1 VTDLALVMSAPL
13 AIAAGGGVGLLVTAL
28 FLGFRH
34 GIDWDHIAAIT
45 DITSTTAATAAGDA
59 RHETEHRSAGGHVH
73 GHGGPAELRAH
84 DATRTPDDVRAHAG
98 GREIDIALRVV
109 PGSASLAM
117 SAPASLA
124 FDRSWFV
131 SEQAQAILLG
141 TLYALGHALV
151 VGGLGLAA
159 LLFGAILP
167 AWVDPLMGRV
177 VGVTLVV
184 LGIWVLYSLVQYARS
199 GTEFRLQSRW
209 MLIFR
214 SVRYGWR
221 WFQAKIHGHA
231 HVEPVEMAS
240 YGRRTAFGVGMI
252 HGIGA
257 ETGTQVLIIAAVGG
271 ATGAGLGVPMLVAF
285 IVGLLISNTA
295 IVVLSATG
303 FVASQM
309 RTRIY
314 LVVGAIAG
322 VFSLAIGLLFLFD
335 ATALLP
341 HLDQIFGP
349 IGV

>member
-1 VTDLALVMSAPL
+1 VPDLALVMTAPL
-13 AIAAGGGVGLLVTAL
+13 AVAAAGGSVGLLVTAL

-45 DITSTTAATAAGDA
+45 DITSTTAASAAGDA
-59 RHETEHRSAGGHVH
+59 RHEIDHRSATGHSH
-73 GHGGPAELRAH
+73 EHGGAGELRAH
-84 DATRTPDDVRAHAG
+84 D
-98 GREIDIALRVV
+98 LRGQPSAV
-109 PGSASLAM
+109 SASAALAVPT
-117 SAPASLA
+117 SIA
-124 FDRSWFV
+124 FDRRWFV

-151 VGGLGLAA
+151 VGVLGLAA

-167 AWVDPLMGRV
+167 DWVDPIMGRV

-184 LGIWVLYSLVQYARS
+184 LGIWVLYSLVQYARN

-209 MLIFR
+209 MLVFR

-221 WFQAKIHGHA
+221 WFQAKLHGHA
-231 HVEPVEMAS
+231 HVEPVEMSS
-240 YGRRTAFGVGMI
+240 YGPRTAFGVGMI

-271 ATGAGLGVPMLVAF
+271 AAGAGLGVPMLAAF
-285 IVGLLISNTA
+285 IVGLLISNTV
-295 IVVLSATG
+295 IVILSATG
-303 FVASQM
+303 FVASQL

-314 LVVGAIAG
+314 LIVGAFAG
-322 VFSLAIGLLFLFD
+322 IFSLAIGLLFLFD
-335 ATALLP
+335 ATGVLP
-341 HLDQIFGP
+341 QLDQLFGP

>member
-1 VTDLALVMSAPL
+1 VPDLALVVSAPF
-13 AIAAGGGVGLLVTAL
+13 AVAAGGGVGLLVTAL
-28 FLGFRH
+28 LLGFRH

-45 DITSTTAATAAGDA
+45 DITSTTAASTAGEA

-73 GHGGPAELRAH
+73 EHGGAGELRAH
-84 DATRTPDDVRAHAG
+84 EEVRPYG
-98 GREIDIALRVV
+98 DLRVRDGRGNV
-109 PGSASLAM
+109 SGAASVAIPV
-117 SAPASLA
+117 SEPLA
-124 FDRSWFV
+124 FNRGWFV
-131 SEQAQAILLG
+131 SEQARAILLG
-141 TLYALGHALV
+141 TLYALGHASVVLV
-151 VGGLGLAA
+151 LGLAA

-167 AWVDPLMGRV
+167 DWVDPIMSRV

-184 LGIWVLYSLVQYARS
+184 LGIWVLYSLVQYARK

-209 MLIFR
+209 MLVFR

-271 ATGAGLGVPMLVAF
+271 AAGAGLGVPMLAAF

-314 LVVGAIAG
+314 LAVGAVAG

-335 ATALLP
+335 ATGLLP
-341 HLDQIFGP
+341 QLDQIFGP
-349 IGV
+349 IGS

>member
-1 VTDLALVMSAPL
+1 VSDLALVVSAPL
-13 AIAAGGGVGLLVTAL
+13 ALAAGGGVGLLVTAL

-45 DITSTTAATAAGDA
+45 DITSTTAASTAGEA
-59 RHETEHRSAGGHVH
+59 RHETDHRSAGGHAH
-73 GHGGPAELRAH
+73 EHGGAGELRAH
-84 DATRTPDDVRAHAG
+84 QGVRPYDEVKVRDQPSHGAA
-98 GREIDIALRVV
+98 A
-109 PGSASLAM
+109 SASVAI
-117 SAPASLA
+117 SVSRPLA
-124 FDRSWFV
+124 FDRGWFV
-131 SEQAQAILLG
+131 SEQARAILLG
-141 TLYALGHALV
+141 TLYALGHASVVLV
-151 VGGLGLAA
+151 LGLAA

-167 AWVDPLMGRV
+167 GWVDPIMSRV

-184 LGIWVLYSLVQYARS
+184 LGIWVLYSLVQYARK

-209 MLIFR
+209 MLVFR

-271 ATGAGLGVPMLVAF
+271 AAGAGLGVPMLAAF

-314 LVVGAIAG
+314 LAVGAFAG

-335 ATALLP
+335 ATGLLP
-341 HLDQIFGP
+341 QLDQIFGSV
-349 IGV
+349 GS

>member
-1 VTDLALVMSAPL
+1 MPDLALVMSHPL
-13 AIAAGGGVGLLVTAL
+13 AIAAGGSAGLLVTAL
-28 FLGFRH
+28 LLGFRH

-45 DITSTTAATAAGDA
+45 DITSTTAASTAGEA
-59 RHETEHRSAGGHVH
+59 RHETAHRSAGGHVH
-73 GHGGPAELRAH
+73 EHGGPGEMRAH
-84 DATRTPDDVRAHAG
+84 DVGHRQPG
-98 GREIDIALRVV
+98 G
-109 PGSASLAM
+109 PGSASVAM
-117 SAPASLA
+117 SVPSSLA
-124 FDRSWFV
+124 FDRGWFV
-131 SEQAQAILLG
+131 SEQARAILLG

-151 VGGLGLAA
+151 VAVLGLGA

-167 AWVDPLMGRV
+167 DWVDPIMGRV

-184 LGIWVLYSLVQYARS
+184 LGIWVLYSLVQYARN

-214 SVRYGWR
+214 SVRYAWH

-271 ATGAGLGVPMLVAF
+271 AAGAGLGVPMLAAF

-335 ATALLP
+335 AAGILP
-341 HLDQIFGP
+341 QLDQIFGP
-349 IGV
+349 LAV

>member
-1 VTDLALVMSAPL
+1 VPDLAVVISTPFAV
-13 AIAAGGGVGLLVTAL
+13 AVGGGIGLLVTAL
-28 FLGFRH
+28 LLGIRH

-45 DITSTTAATAAGDA
+45 DITSTTAASAAGEA
-59 RHETEHRSAGGHVH
+59 RHETDHRAEGGHAH
-73 GHGGPAELRAH
+73 AHGGPGELQAH
-84 DATRTPDDVRAHAG
+84 EPVHHPVAASTSGALAVSTP
-98 GREIDIALRVV
+98 
-109 PGSASLAM
+109 
-117 SAPASLA
+117 LA
-124 FDRSWFV
+124 FDRGWFV

-151 VGGLGLAA
+151 VGVLGVAA
-159 LLFGAILP
+159 LWFGAILP
-167 AWVDPLMGRV
+167 DWVDPIMGRV

-184 LGIWVLYSLVQYARS
+184 LGVWVLYSLVQYARK

-209 MLIFR
+209 MLVFR

-221 WFQAKIHGHA
+221 WFQAKVHGHA

-271 ATGAGLGVPMLVAF
+271 AAGAGLGVPMLAAF

-322 VFSLAIGLLFLFD
+322 VFSLVIGVLFLFD
-335 ATALLP
+335 ATGLLP
-341 HLDQIFGP
+341 QLDQLFGP
-349 IGV
+349 IGT

>member
-1 VTDLALVMSAPL
+1 VPDLALIVSTPL
-13 AIAAGGGVGLLVTAL
+13 AFAAGGGVGLLVTAL
-28 FLGFRH
+28 LLGFRH

-45 DITSTTAATAAGDA
+45 DITSTTAASTAGEA

-73 GHGGPAELRAH
+73 EHGGLGELRAH
-84 DATRTPDDVRAHAG
+84 EGVPPYGD
-98 GREIDIALRVV
+98 LRVRDDRHQV
-109 PGSASLAM
+109 SGAASVAI
-117 SAPASLA
+117 SVSEPLA
-124 FDRSWFV
+124 FSRGWFV
-131 SEQAQAILLG
+131 SEQARAILLG
-141 TLYALGHALV
+141 TLYALGHASVVLV
-151 VGGLGLAA
+151 LGLAA

-167 AWVDPLMGRV
+167 DWVDPIMSRV

-184 LGIWVLYSLVQYARS
+184 LGIWVLYSLAQYARK

-209 MLIFR
+209 MLVFR

-271 ATGAGLGVPMLVAF
+271 AAGAGLGVPMLAAF

-295 IVVLSATG
+295 IVILSATG

-314 LVVGAIAG
+314 LAVGAVAG

-335 ATALLP
+335 ATGLLP
-341 HLDQIFGP
+341 QLDQIFGP
-349 IGV
+349 IGS

>member
-1 VTDLALVMSAPL
+1 LPDLALVMSAPL
-13 AIAAGGGVGLLVTAL
+13 AVAAAGGGVGLLVTAL
-28 FLGFRH
+28 LLGVRH

-45 DITSTTAATAAGDA
+45 DITSTTAASTAGVA
-59 RHETEHRSAGGHVH
+59 RHATEHRSAGGHVH
-73 GHGGPAELRAH
+73 SHGGPGELRAH
-84 DATRTPDDVRAHAG
+84 DPGRPAPD
-98 GREIDIALRVV
+98 
-109 PGSASLAM
+109 GSAA
-117 SAPASLA
+117 SAAAVAAARAATATMPVPASLA
-124 FDRSWFV
+124 FDRSWFF

-151 VGGLGLAA
+151 VGVLGLAA

-167 AWVDPLMGRV
+167 DWVDPIMGRV

-184 LGIWVLYSLVQYARS
+184 LGVWVLYSLVQYARK

-209 MLIFR
+209 MLVFR
-214 SVRYGWR
+214 SLRYGWR

-271 ATGAGLGVPMLVAF
+271 AAGAGLGVPMMAAF

-295 IVVLSATG
+295 IVILSATG

-314 LVVGAIAG
+314 LAVGAVAG
-322 VFSLAIGLLFLFD
+322 VFSLVIGLLFLFD
-335 ATALLP
+335 ATGVLP
-341 HLDQIFGP
+341 QLDQIFGP
-349 IGV
+349 I

>member
-1 VTDLALVMSAPL
+1 VPDLALIVSTPL

-45 DITSTTAATAAGDA
+45 DITSTTAASTAGEA
-59 RHETEHRSAGGHVH
+59 RHETDHRSAGGHVH
-73 GHGGPAELRAH
+73 EHGGAGELRAH
-84 DATRTPDDVRAHAG
+84 EVRDGGAHVSA
-98 GREIDIALRVV
+98 A
-109 PGSASLAM
+109 SASAAM
-117 SAPASLA
+117 AVSGPLD
-124 FDRSWFV
+124 FNRGWFV
-131 SEQAQAILLG
+131 SEQSRAILLG
-141 TLYALGHALV
+141 TLYALGHASVVLV
-151 VGGLGLAA
+151 LGLAA

-167 AWVDPLMGRV
+167 DWVDPIMGRV

-184 LGIWVLYSLVQYARS
+184 LGIWVLYSLAQYARK

-209 MLIFR
+209 MLVFR
-214 SVRYGWR
+214 SVRYGWH
-221 WFQAKIHGHA
+221 WFQAKIHGHT

-271 ATGAGLGVPMLVAF
+271 AAGAGLGVPMLAAF

-314 LVVGAIAG
+314 LAVGAVAG

-335 ATALLP
+335 ATGLLP
-341 HLDQIFGP
+341 QLDQIFGP
-349 IGV
+349 IGS